1 MAIVAK
7 AKAMEMEMVTGER
20 ECRAKICSTKAPA
33 KWLPFAGEYFYSS
46 KYMERKVWIYIKMQ

>member
-46 KYMERKVWIYIKMQ
+46 KYMERKV